1 MTRSTTRD
9 ESIRAFGYVA
19 RPKREAVQDG
29 VVNKYWTV
37 RCRRKGEE
45 GEWGLGT
52 FATRRL
58 AEQAF
63 HAWVMARQQTPV
75 PPGGKALILDVLQEY
90 RTAVGTMTD
99 KRDRTIRSR
108 VYTAGQLE
116 TWIRATNPTLTIHAF
131 DDAHF
136 NAYKTWLES
145 RHTPQTCSTAVV
157 GCRTFLKWAGASGFV
172 SEPPKA
178 PIVNVPVAQRQPLYA
193 DEFQAVVEAAEPPVN
208 LLLLLLWESGLRI
221 TEALTLR
228 KKDIVLEGA
237 GARNGFVVVESHGS
251 FVPKTSQ
258 SSRKVPVSRD
268 LAQDLRNL
276 AQDDD
281 KLLFPTKSGHT
292 YHYWRDRLKKAQ
304 VAARLPENERFTFHD
319 LRRARADCLRR
330 AGTPVD
336 VYCRYLGHSEIT
348 GLKHYSVVS
357 DEDLVKALE
366 QGLANSRLRGPS

>member
-1 MTRSTTRD
+1 MSKKTHQD
-9 ESIRAFGYVA
+9 ESIRAFGHVA
-19 RPKREAVQDG
+19 RPKRQTVQDG
-29 VVNKYWTV
+29 VVYKYWTV

-75 PPGGKALILDVLQEY
+75 PAGGKAVMLDVLQEY
-90 RTAVGTMTD
+90 RKAVGTMTD
-99 KRDRTIRSR
+99 KRDCTIRSR
-108 VYTAGQLE
+108 IYTATQLE
-116 TWIRATNPTLTIHAF
+116 TWLRATDPTMTIHAF
-131 DDAHF
+131 DDARF
-136 NAYKTWLES
+136 QAYKTWLES

-178 PIVNVPVAQRQPLYA
+178 PKVNVPVPQQQPLYA

-228 KKDIVLEGA
+228 KKDIILDGA
-237 GARNGFVVVESHGS
+237 GTRNGFVVIESHGA
-251 FVPKTSQ
+251 FVPKTPQ

-268 LAQDLRNL
+268 LAQDLRKL
-276 AQDDD
+276 AQDED
-281 KLLFPTKSGHT
+281 KLLFPTKSGHP
-292 YHYWRDRLKKAQ
+292 YHYWRDRLKKAL
-304 VAARLPENERFTFHD
+304 VGAGLLETERFTFHD
-319 LRRARADCLRR
+319 IRRARADCLRR

-357 DEDLVKALE
+357 DEDLVEALE
-366 QGLANSRLRGPS
+366 QGLANSRLRNPS